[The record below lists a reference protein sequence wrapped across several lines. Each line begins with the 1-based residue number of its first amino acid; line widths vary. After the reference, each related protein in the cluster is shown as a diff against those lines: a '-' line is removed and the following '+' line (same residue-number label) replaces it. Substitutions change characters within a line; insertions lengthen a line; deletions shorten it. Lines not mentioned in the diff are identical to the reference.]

1 MLIIISVIGCII
13 VVILAIV
20 AWRLQRQV
28 NAVEAKKRQQAQE
41 IDTLKK
47 NHQHYLN
54 NSIQMLAQGLIDSQ
68 LSFTEGAIRISV
80 LMNNLPINDQH
91 REEFSAFF
99 QLADA
104 TSHIPILGAWKKLS
118 KTDKL
123 RFENEREAMEEKY
136 KDFVIDAAKRI
147 QGRKF

>member
-28 NAVEAKKRQQAQE
+28 NAVEEKKRQQAQE

-54 NSIQMLAQGLIDSQ
+54 NSIQ
-68 LSFTEGAIRISV
+68 
-80 LMNNLPINDQH
+80 
-91 REEFSAFF
+91 
-99 QLADA
+99 
-104 TSHIPILGAWKKLS
+104 IL
-118 KTDKL
+118 DK
-123 RFENEREAMEEKY
+123 
-136 KDFVIDAAKRI
+136 D
-147 QGRKF
+147 